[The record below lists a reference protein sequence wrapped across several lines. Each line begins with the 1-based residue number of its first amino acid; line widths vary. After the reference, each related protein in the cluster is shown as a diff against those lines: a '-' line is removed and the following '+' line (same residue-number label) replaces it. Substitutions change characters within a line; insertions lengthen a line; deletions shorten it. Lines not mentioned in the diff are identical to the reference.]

1 MSTIKIRLVIAL
13 MTFFTLADRASAVVV
28 YTIKDLG
35 ILDGGSSRGQAVNS
49 LGQATGY
56 IDYPGGNTSAF
67 FYNGVTTALIQ
78 TQPNSVGI
86 GFGINDNGDVVGVT
100 ATRSFLYSGGTS
112 QPIGG
117 PGFTANDINNAGQ
130 IVGADFIDSFSR
142 AVVFSGNTE
151 TVIGPAGQHSVASAI
166 SDTGIVAGYRYTQNS
181 PQLTEAFVYKDG
193 VTTFLGTMAGNSSV
207 ATGVNSLGHVVGYT
221 TGPNN
226 FRQGFFYDGQAIHPL
241 GGFLYG
247 INDDDRIVGGGSLY
261 VAGVAYSL
269 NTLIAPGS
277 GWTNLDPEAISNAGY
292 ITGTGRFHGVE
303 HAFLLTPVPEPATII
318 LATAGFAGITCIG
331 LRRRSRR
338 RTV

>member
-1 MSTIKIRLVIAL
+1 MNTIKIRLVIAL

-49 LGQATGY
+49 LGQVTGY

-67 FYNGVTTALIQ
+67 FYNGFTTALIQ
-78 TQPNSVGI
+78 PQPNSVGI

-100 ATRSFLYSGGTS
+100 ATNSFLYSGGVS

-117 PGFTANDINNAGQ
+117 RSFTANDINNAGQ
-130 IVGADFIDSFSR
+130 IVGSDVIGSFSR
-142 AVVFSGNTE
+142 AVVLSGNTE
-151 TVIGPAGQHSVASAI
+151 TVIGPAGQHTIATAI
-166 SDTGIVAGYRYTQNS
+166 SETGIIAGYRYTQPNS
-181 PQLTEAFVYKDG
+181 LTEAFVYKDG
-193 VTTFLGTMAGNSSV
+193 VMTFLGTMAGNSSI

-247 INDDDRIVGGGSLY
+247 INDNDRIVGGGSLY
-261 VAGVAYSL
+261 VGGVAYTLS
-269 NTLIAPGS
+269 TLIAPGS
-277 GWTNLDPEAISNAGY
+277 SWFGLDAQAISNTGY
-292 ITGTGRFHGVE
+292 ITGTGRFNGAE
-303 HAFLLTPVPEPATII
+303 HAFLLTPVPEPASFV
-318 LATAGFAGITCIG
+318 LAMAGFAGIICIG
-331 LRRRSRR
+331 LRRRSRPR
-338 RTV
+338 